1 MCNSACAMSANART
15 ATVAECCESLLPRRR
30 SLRPSSRR
38 PRSPPRSLRV
48 RSFLLRG
55 LLLPGFWLFDFGP
68 RVLGPRVREPRPAV
82 SVAEPSASPASADAP
97 DSEPASPLPSGDSPS
112 APSAP
117 ALRRR
122 RRRRRRFCPSLPSPP
137 SPSPRGSDEESPAG
151 AGEPALAVRSD
162 VGEESDPAEGPA
174 GVAAGALGA
183 GALGAGATG
192 AGAAAAGATG
202 GCLLVSLDAVGLLG
216 GTLFGSDSFTGRK
229 TMRPRAGSNK
239 RRIEETAPA
248 ANTCRPSAYERHSL
262 LVAVLLRS
270 GAISQPI

>member
-1 MCNSACAMSANART
+1 MSANART

-137 SPSPRGSDEESPAG
+137 SPSPRGSDGESPAG

-162 VGEESDPAEGPA
+162 VGVESDPAEGPA
-174 GVAAGALGA
+174 GVAA

-248 ANTCRPSAYERHSL
+248 ANTRRPSAYERHSL